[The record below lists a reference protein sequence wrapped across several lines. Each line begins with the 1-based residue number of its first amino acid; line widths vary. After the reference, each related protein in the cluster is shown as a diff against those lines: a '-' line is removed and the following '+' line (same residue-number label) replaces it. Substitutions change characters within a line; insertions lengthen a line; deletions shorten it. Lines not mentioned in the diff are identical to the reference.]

1 MEHSI
6 RKEQECRLFETW
18 KQTSMYSEETYA
30 NFLDKVGFTKGNK
43 PEKTIDELD
52 KEISGTID
60 NIINAFGNGME
71 DVTKLNF

>member
-30 NFLDKVGFTKGNK
+30 NFLDKVG
-43 PEKTIDELD
+43 E
-52 KEISGTID
+52 EISIGINKGWTIT
-60 NIINAFGNGME
+60 A
-71 DVTKLNF
+71 